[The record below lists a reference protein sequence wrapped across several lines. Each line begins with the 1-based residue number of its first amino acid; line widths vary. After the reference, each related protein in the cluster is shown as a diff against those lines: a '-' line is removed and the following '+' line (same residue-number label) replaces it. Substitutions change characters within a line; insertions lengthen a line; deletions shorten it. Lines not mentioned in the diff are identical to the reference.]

1 MTPSR
6 RYRLSLLLI
15 DISSRSLIGSL
26 IDISYPRI
34 SSVSFIGTRHP
45 PGRRARANTLSSISL
60 VGISYRYLPAV
71 SLIAFNAISPRYLSS
86 VSLVDISYRYLSSD
100 PLMVSLIVISHWY
113 PWPMILTGI
122 CHRYLPYLS
131 RMPLSGTSHRYL
143 HGCLCPVAVGLLGSS
158 ACGLVAFG
166 AVGLWKSW
174 ARGLLGIGA
183 LGLLGSWVSGL
194 LGPWPFW

>member
-113 PWPMILTGI
+113 PSPMILTGI

-131 RMPLSGTSHRYL
+131 RMPLSGTPHRYL
-143 HGCLCPVAVGLLGSS
+143 SWVSLPGSCWAVGLFCLRARRLLGCGAVEVLGS
-158 ACGLVAFG
+158 
-166 AVGLWKSW
+166 
-174 ARGLLGIGA
+174 RA
-183 LGLLGSWVSGL
+183 LGLWGPWALRL
-194 LGPWPFW
+194 LGFWALGP